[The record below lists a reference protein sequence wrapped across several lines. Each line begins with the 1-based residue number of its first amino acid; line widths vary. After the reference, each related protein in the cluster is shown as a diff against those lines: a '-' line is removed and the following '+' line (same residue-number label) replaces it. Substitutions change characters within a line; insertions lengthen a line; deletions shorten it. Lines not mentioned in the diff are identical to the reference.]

1 MYEHKVLT
9 KRGVSGLNVTVY
21 DAVISS
27 RSEETTHV
35 LAQFHPRVE
44 AGWWSRAR
52 LGHQPSAGR
61 SSQAP
66 AVETEW
72 KY

>member
-1 MYEHKVLT
+1 MYEHSVLT

-27 RSEETTHV
+27 RSEETTQV

-44 AGWWSRAR
+44 AGR
-52 LGHQPSAGR
+52 
-61 SSQAP
+61 
-66 AVETEW
+66 
-72 KY
+72 

>member
-1 MYEHKVLT
+1 MYEHSVLT

-27 RSEETTHV
+27 RYEDTNPCPGSVSPQSGGRMVEQSETG
-35 LAQFHPRVE
+35 L
-44 AGWWSRAR
+44 
-52 LGHQPSAGR
+52 SAGR